1 MCVYSEGGSEVNW
14 FNVATQ
20 TCLYFEHCGQFQPC
34 LNLKDT
40 LSRKCFILAA
50 GMSLAW
56 RLLLR
61 PEKGLSWEGKQH
73 VSKQHE
79 KAGKG
84 RRIGWLL
91 KKAPESSWKDQK
103 VMHLYTR
110 HLHQKQSPFK
120 ASQALGGHIGNSLRQ
135 LIQVQ
140 IECSRNESWNPESSW
155 NFETSRVK
163 WLK

>member
-40 LSRKCFILAA
+40 LCK
-50 GMSLAW
+50 MSAIVSFSQLGWVWLDACYTKAW
-56 RLLLR
+56 ERDFLR
-61 PEKGLSWEGKQH
+61 RETH
-73 VSKQHE
+73 VE

-91 KKAPESSWKDQK
+91 KKAPESSWKEQK
-103 VMHLYTR
+103 VMHSYTR
-110 HLHQKQSPFK
+110 HLYQKQSPFK

-135 LIQVQ
+135 LFQVQ

-155 NFETSRVK
+155 NFETYRVK
-163 WLK
+163 CLK